1 MTFRLSK
8 FPSLPLGHVLKYK
21 SSRALLSLEGERK
34 QEVGVAAQAAS
45 GTFPQRVQSGFR
57 EVSCRLGSTEQGT

>member
-1 MTFRLSK
+1 MSSSTN
-8 FPSLPLGHVLKYK
+8 P
-21 SSRALLSLEGERK
+21 SRALPSAEGERK

-45 GTFPQRVQSGFR
+45 GTFPQRVHSEFL